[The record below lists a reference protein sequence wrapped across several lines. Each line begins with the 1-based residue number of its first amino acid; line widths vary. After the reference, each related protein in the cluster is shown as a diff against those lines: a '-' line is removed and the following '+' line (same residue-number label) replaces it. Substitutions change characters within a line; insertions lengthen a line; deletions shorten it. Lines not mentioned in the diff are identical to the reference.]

1 MNESKAKPFTA
12 SDVRY
17 TSKGDA
23 IYAIVLG
30 APGTDLQFKSL
41 GTAANLAG
49 APIKSVALL
58 GSSTPLQWTET
69 PDGLTI
75 KAPQGK
81 VSDIATVFKIT
92 VN

>member
-1 MNESKAKPFTA
+1 MNESKRKPFTA

-17 TSKGDA
+17 TVKGNT

-30 APGTDLQFKSL
+30 APTTDIQLKSL
-41 GTAANLAG
+41 GETANLAG
-49 APIKSVALL
+49 APVKNVALL
-58 GSSTPLQWTET
+58 GSATQVQWTQN

-75 KAPQGK
+75 QAPQGK

-92 VN
+92 VD

>member
-1 MNESKAKPFTA
+1 MNESKVKPFTA

-17 TSKGDA
+17 TAKGNT

-30 APGTDLQFKSL
+30 APRADLQFKLL
-41 GTAANLAG
+41 GANANLAG
-49 APIKSVALL
+49 ATINNVTLV
-58 GSSTPLQWTET
+58 GSPTQLQWTQT

-75 KAPQGK
+75 KAPQGG

-92 VN
+92 VD